1 VNIGLLAFFPY
12 CSILLGKSYRTA
24 DGPWRSGLTG
34 GLALDPFLETGQA
47 WSTESSVSS
56 VARAEISVAACTD
69 AGRKRENNE
78 DGLLVV
84 NLNGQ
89 TIHDPPVEATII
101 LGLPGVL
108 LAVADGMG
116 GHRSGEV
123 ASQLCIKTL
132 PKELL
137 GALQTADSGPTQA
150 SAALVQAVETASHI
164 ISEQAAQNPAHEG
177 MGTTLTAALLRDL
190 HLDVAQVGDS
200 RAYIVRREA
209 LIQLTTD
216 QTVANYMLAM
226 HQELPTDSRF
236 GEMLVQ
242 AVGAQSDVNVV
253 LTSDE
258 LENGDVLLLCSD
270 GLYKAVS
277 SSEILEIVQG
287 LVSLKA
293 KAEQLV
299 ARANE
304 NGGPD
309 NVTVILAEVRT
320 RPAQA

>member
-1 VNIGLLAFFPY
+1 
-12 CSILLGKSYRTA
+12 
-24 DGPWRSGLTG
+24 
-34 GLALDPFLETGQA
+34 LDPFLETGQA

-56 VARAEISVAACTD
+56 VARVEISVAACTD
-69 AGRKRENNE
+69 PGRKRQNNE

-89 TIHDPPVEATII
+89 TTHDPPVETTIT
-101 LGLPGVL
+101 LGLPGLL

-123 ASQLCIKTL
+123 ASQLCIETL
-132 PKELL
+132 PGVLL
-137 GALQTADSGPTQA
+137 RALQTADSGPTQA
-150 SAALVQAVETASHI
+150 STAMVQAVETASQI

-177 MGTTLTAALLRDL
+177 MGTTLTAVLLRDL

-200 RAYIVRREA
+200 RAYIVRRGA

-226 HQELPTDSRF
+226 HRELPTDSRF

-242 AVGAQSDVNVV
+242 AVGAQSNVDVV

-258 LENGDVLLLCSD
+258 LENGDILLLCSD

-287 LVSLKA
+287 LVSLKT
-293 KAEQLV
+293 KAERLV

-309 NVTVILAEVRT
+309 NVTVILAEVRAIA
-320 RPAQA
+320 AQS